1 MERNNNKIETQA
13 RMITQ
18 HSTIYIR
25 TYSGNMFSIL
35 ITLCPPIPLFIDN
48 EVEIEVED
56 VREKL
61 SPTSS

>member
-1 MERNNNKIETQA
+1 MQA

-18 HSTIYIR
+18 LSTVYIR

-35 ITLCPPIPLFIDN
+35 RTLCPPIPLFIDN

-61 SPTSS
+61 SPISS